1 VYRIASV
8 FGPAGVLTPNNA
20 WPATSA
26 RVAPVPLVP
35 FLTMKNGP
43 GNNGYA
49 VAHEAWSGVCWLD
62 PSPLG
67 GMDCIAPSRLYNLEG
82 VFSFWGKKDPGVP
95 VLSFATVLAETIAFA
110 DPLDLGG
117 GRRVWCGSRSG
128 GVLCIASSHGP
139 APGSPQFNNPQQAAH
154 AAAMNDENR
163 GIPSSHSATLTGNLL
178 LPVWLHRWRR
188 SGIECFRS
196 ARAFPCAAAGRREPP
211 VRKRFREHARY
222 AGGKTRAARV
232 PQLPRRTF

>member
-1 VYRIASV
+1 
-8 FGPAGVLTPNNA
+8 
-20 WPATSA
+20 
-26 RVAPVPLVP
+26 
-35 FLTMKNGP
+35 MKNGP

-49 VAHEAWSGVCWLD
+49 VAHEAWSGVCWSD

-163 GIPSSHSATLTGNLL
+163 GIPSSHSALTGNSSSTSLAS
-178 LPVWLHRWRR
+178 PVASIRDRVFQIRSRVSVRSCRTPRASSPEALSRARSIRR
-188 SGIECFRS
+188 GQNTRRTCAS
-196 ARAFPCAAAGRREPP
+196 AATEDVLTPRQLDHWREPAP
-211 VRKRFREHARY
+211 H
-222 AGGKTRAARV
+222 
-232 PQLPRRTF
+232 